1 MIISLQ
7 NSLARGKALAQR
19 ARRAIALLSLTLAIV
34 GLPSVVLSQEMV
46 GRIEQVVNAGLMSEY
61 PDGQFHP
68 ERVLVKAEIAA
79 ILVKNFNLD
88 QRRTPG
94 QTGAVYVKDVP
105 ANHWAHQYVQTV
117 VRTGVMKLDR
127 EGRFQPGEKVSRAAG
142 LTAFAQAYGLFQMS
156 QGEIGRV
163 LAPYRD
169 TNQIPDWA
177 REAIATLIFEDLTN
191 IDTATNRIEP
201 LRPMTRGDIAYTLS
215 QYLAKLQNPGTIP
228 SIPLD

>member
-1 MIISLQ
+1 MLISLQ
-7 NSLARGKALAQR
+7 NGIARGK
-19 ARRAIALLSLTLAIV
+19 AIALLSLTVAIV

-46 GRIEQVVNAGLMSEY
+46 GRIEQVVNAGIMSEY

-88 QRRTPG
+88 QRRTG

-105 ANHWAHQYVQTV
+105 QNHWAYQYVQTV

-127 EGRFQPGEKVSRAAG
+127 EGRFQPGEKVTRAAG
-142 LTAFAQAYGLFQMS
+142 LTAFAQAYGLFQMT

-163 LAPYRD
+163 LDSYRD
-169 TNQIPDWA
+169 ANQIPDWA
-177 REAIATLIFEDLTN
+177 RVAIATLIFEDLTN
-191 IDTATNRIEP
+191 IDTASNRIEP

>member
-1 MIISLQ
+1 MLISLK
-7 NSLARGKALAQR
+7 NAIARGK
-19 ARRAIALLSLTLAIV
+19 AIALLSLTVLLV
-34 GLPSVVLSQEMV
+34 GLPGMVLGQEMV
-46 GRIEQVVNAGLMSEY
+46 GRIEQVVDAGLMSEY

-88 QRRTPG
+88 QRRTPE

-105 ANHWAHQYVQTV
+105 PNHWAHEYIQIVLK
-117 VRTGVMKLDR
+117 TGVMKLDR
-127 EGRFQPGEKVSRAAG
+127 QGRFQPEEKVTRAAG
-142 LTAFAQAYGLFQMS
+142 LTAFGQAYGLFQMTDA
-156 QGEIGRV
+156 EIARV

-169 TNQIPDWA
+169 ASQIPDWA
-177 REAIATLIFEDLTN
+177 TEAIATVIFEDLTN
-191 IDTATNRIEP
+191 IDSTTNRIDP

-215 QYLAKLQNPGTIP
+215 QYLAKQQNPGTIP